1 MNWWGFIGV
10 LLSFSFMSLS
20 MIFVYVSRLIWLLTC
35 DWRFV
40 ARKAVNKQS
49 DGATDY
55 QFKNHGL
62 FLVKA
67 WRHHCESSRAFLGQ
81 KPTLWFLKR
90 YSTLIFTKGL
100 PNFANVLARHF
111 IGNRQ
116 LYLGLFWLE
125 ILFYHTLDKEQGT
138 VWVSNNQPAWTM
150 HCMQWD

>member
-1 MNWWGFIGV
+1 MNRRGFIGV

-20 MIFVYVSRLIWLLTC
+20 IIFVYVSRLIWLLSC

-49 DGATDY
+49 DGLSIQKSRTIFGKKLDDTTV
-55 QFKNHGL
+55 NCL
-62 FLVKA
+62 EL
-67 WRHHCESSRAFLGQ
+67 SRAKNQLYD
-81 KPTLWFLKR
+81 FLKR
-90 YSTLIFTKGL
+90 YSTLIVTKGL
-100 PNFANVLARHF
+100 PNFANVLAWHF
-111 IGNRQ
+111 IDIRQ
-116 LYLGLFWLE
+116 LFLGLFWLE